1 MKFEND
7 KQLLNYLQHDGDL
20 YSAEIGIYAFCY
32 NNRGA
37 IAYYYISE
45 KEASKLADQA
55 REFNEYWGAFL
66 GVGGW
71 IIEPDDD
78 NYEWFD
84 NPKHTDMEDWSK
96 YEWEDTETVY
106 VDVFDE

>member
-1 MKFEND
+1 MKFNNTKEI
-7 KQLLNYLQHDGDL
+7 LNYLQSDGDL
-20 YSAEIGIYAFCY
+20 YSAEAEIYAFCY
-32 NNRGA
+32 NSRGA

-55 REFNEYWGAFL
+55 REFDDYWGAFL
-66 GVGGW
+66 GVGGR

-84 NPKHTDMEDWSK
+84 NPEETIMKDWVL

-106 VDVFDE
+106 